1 VNRFGSSLSDP
12 LAGLDEP
19 VRRYFAHA
27 ISPGVPPP
35 RSVRLS
41 MTGRIKADLWLP
53 FRADEEIDG
62 RSFSWRARVGLGRLT
77 LVRIADSY
85 AHGVGSTEGLLFG
98 RRPLFHSADED
109 TARSAAGRTALES
122 AVFAAPTVLPER
134 GVAWRA
140 ERDDTIV
147 GRFDLPPERPEVE
160 LRIDTDGA
168 ITQASAA
175 RWGPL
180 DEGGHDYVQCGCEV
194 HAERRFGGLT
204 VPSELTV
211 SWHFGSPRQAPY
223 MRAQI
228 TGAEPI

>member
-1 VNRFGSSLSDP
+1 VNLD
-12 LAGLDEP
+12 GLDEP

-35 RSVRLS
+35 RSVHLS
-41 MTGRIKADLWLP
+41 MRGRIKADLWLP

-62 RSFSWRARVGLGRLT
+62 RSFSWRARVGLGPVT

-98 RRPLFHSADED
+98 RRALFHSADED
-109 TARSAAGRTALES
+109 TARSAAGRAALES
-122 AVFAAPTVLPER
+122 AVFAAPTVRPER

-140 ERDDTIV
+140 ESDDTIV

-160 LRIDTDGA
+160 LRIDPHGA
-168 ITQASAA
+168 ILQASAA

-180 DEGGHDYVQCGCEV
+180 DEGGHDYVQCGCDV
-194 HAERRFGGLT
+194 HSERRFGGLT
-204 VPSELTV
+204 IPSRLTV
-211 SWHFGSPRQAPY
+211 SWEFGTPRQAPY
-223 MRAQI
+223 MRAEI
-228 TGAEPI
+228 TAAEPV

>member
-1 VNRFGSSLSDP
+1 VNLD
-12 LAGLDEP
+12 GLDEP

-27 ISPGVPPP
+27 ISPGGPPP

-41 MTGRIKADLWLP
+41 MKGRIKADLWLP

-62 RSFSWRARVGLGRLT
+62 RSFSWEARVGFGPLT

-98 RRPLFHSADED
+98 RRELFRSADED

-140 ERDDTIV
+140 ESDDTIV

-160 LRIDTDGA
+160 LRIDPGGA
-168 ITQASAA
+168 ITRVSAA

-194 HAERRFGGLT
+194 HAERGFGGLT
-204 VPSELTV
+204 IPSRLTV
-211 SWHFGSPRQAPY
+211 SWHFGSPRQAAY
-223 MRAQI
+223 MRAEI
-228 TGAEPI
+228 TGAEQI